1 MQLINRFLNLILH
14 VRHNLL
20 YHDLFELRLN
30 QLSDLLF
37 RQLLPRVQLIV
48 FKGGR
53 FLQSLDML
61 LNLRYQ

>member
-53 FLQSLDML
+53 SLQSLDML